1 MASIALHIRDGAN
14 RITLEMMLRAAGHV
28 IVPEGGD
35 AAIADDPVRAVR
47 EARERPAL
55 ILATAGDIANAVE
68 AMRQGV
74 YGYIFLP
81 FQPGEA
87 ALMVARA
94 LGAPPAGVS
103 SPASPCGTEAV
114 PLDDAE
120 RAHIES
126 VLRAC
131 RGNRTEAARRLGI
144 GRNTLWRKLRR
155 YGDKSGAPG

>member
-1 MASIALHIRDGAN
+1 MASIALHIRDAAN

-28 IVPEGGD
+28 IVPGGGD
-35 AAIADDPVRAVR
+35 AAIADDPVLALR

-55 ILATAGDIANAVE
+55 VLSAPGGIAAAVD

-87 ALMVARA
+87 VLMVERA
-94 LGAPPAGVS
+94 LNGGAA
-103 SPASPCGTEAV
+103 SPAPAQAHGTL
-114 PLDDAE
+114 PLEDAE
-120 RAHIES
+120 RAHIEA
-126 VLRAC
+126 VLREC
-131 RGNRTEAARRLGI
+131 RGNRAEAARRLGI

-155 YGDKSGAPG
+155 YEKPNEF

>member
-35 AAIADDPVRAVR
+35 AAVSDDPERAAG

-55 ILATAGDIANAVE
+55 VLATAGDIAAAVD
-68 AMRQGV
+68 AMRRGV

-94 LGAPPAGVS
+94 LDA
-103 SPASPCGTEAV
+103 ASPGASGAAGACAPEAV
-114 PLDDAE
+114 PLEDAE
-120 RAHIES
+120 RTHIES

-131 RGNRTEAARRLGI
+131 RGNRAEAARRLGI

-155 YGDKSGAPG
+155 YGG

>member
-14 RITLEMMLRAAGHV
+14 RITLEMMLRAVGHV

-35 AAIADDPVRAVR
+35 AAITDDPAQAQR
-47 EARERPAL
+47 EARERPVL
-55 ILATAGDIANAVE
+55 VLAAAGEIPAAVE
-68 AMRQGV
+68 AMRRGV

-87 ALMVARA
+87 ALMVERA
-94 LGAPPAGVS
+94 LAGAPGGVHSPVPANDS
-103 SPASPCGTEAV
+103 EAA
-114 PLDDAE
+114 PLDDAA
-120 RAHIES
+120 RAHIEA

-131 RGNRTEAARRLGI
+131 RGNRAEAARRLGI

-155 YGDKSGAPG
+155 YRG

>member
-35 AAIADDPVRAVR
+35 AVIADDPVYAARQ
-47 EARERPAL
+47 ARERPAL
-55 ILATAGDIANAVE
+55 VLATAGNITAAVE
-68 AMRQGV
+68 AMRQGA

-87 ALMVARA
+87 VLMVERA
-94 LGAPPAGVS
+94 LGGVS
-103 SPASPCGTEAV
+103 GGAKTSGSANDSCAV

-120 RAHIES
+120 RAHIET

-131 RGNRTEAARRLGI
+131 RGNRAEAARRLGI

-155 YGDKSGAPG
+155 YRGPA

>member
-14 RITLEMMLRAAGHV
+14 RITLEMMLRAVGHV

-35 AAIADDPVRAVR
+35 AAVTDDPARAVR

-55 ILATAGDIANAVE
+55 LLSTAGDVAAAVE
-68 AMRQGV
+68 AMRRGV

-87 ALMVARA
+87 ALMVERA
-94 LGAPPAGVS
+94 LGARVGPS
-103 SPASPCGTEAV
+103 ASPHGEAEPV
-114 PLDDAE
+114 SLDDAE
-120 RAHIES
+120 REHVEA

-131 RGNRTEAARRLGI
+131 RGNRAEAARRLGI

-155 YGDKSGAPG
+155 YRG

>member
-28 IVPEGGD
+28 IVPAGGD
-35 AAIADDPVRAVR
+35 AVVTDDPVRALR

-55 ILATAGDIANAVE
+55 VLATAGGIAAAVE

-81 FQPGEA
+81 FQLGEA
-87 ALMVARA
+87 VLMVARA
-94 LGAPPAGVS
+94 LGGATSGVAQPVPTAENGS
-103 SPASPCGTEAV
+103 V
-114 PLDDAE
+114 PLEDAE
-120 RAHIES
+120 RAHIEG
-126 VLRAC
+126 VLRGC
-131 RGNRTEAARRLGI
+131 KGNRAEAARRLGI

-155 YGDKSGAPG
+155 YRDLP

>member
-1 MASIALHIRDGAN
+1 MATIALHIRDGAN

-35 AAIADDPVRAVR
+35 AAIADEPVRALR

-55 ILATAGDIANAVE
+55 VLATAGDLPAAVD

-74 YGYIFLP
+74 CGYIFLP

-87 ALMVARA
+87 VLMVERA
-94 LGAPPAGVS
+94 LNGGAA
-103 SPASPCGTEAV
+103 SPAPAQARSAV
-114 PLDDAE
+114 PLEDAE
-120 RAHIES
+120 QAHIEA
-126 VLRAC
+126 VLREC
-131 RGNRTEAARRLGI
+131 RGNRAEAARRLGI

-155 YGDKSGAPG
+155 YGKPE